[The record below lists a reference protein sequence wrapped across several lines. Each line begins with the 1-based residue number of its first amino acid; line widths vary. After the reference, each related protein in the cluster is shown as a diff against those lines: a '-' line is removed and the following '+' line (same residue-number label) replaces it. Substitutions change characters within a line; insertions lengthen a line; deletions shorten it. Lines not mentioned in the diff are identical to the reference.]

1 MFKTFVCVCLIVISQ
16 SVDSSLGGLSRS
28 STVASLDTDSTKSS
42 GMDGGGVIYHLG
54 LLTEVHLV
62 LPEWTR
68 SSWVSGVFFLCSV
81 IFDKSSEMAQDLVE
95 GGLGW
100 GMGSESHGS
109 KLLVMVVERN
119 YVWLLGSDSLEV
131 LE

>member
-1 MFKTFVCVCLIVISQ
+1 MFRKGKKHYSSSSSQ
-16 SVDSSLGGLSRS
+16 SSEISTKNKLVDSNLGGLSRS

-68 SSWVSGVFFLCSV
+68 SS
-81 IFDKSSEMAQDLVE
+81 
-95 GGLGW
+95 
-100 GMGSESHGS
+100 
-109 KLLVMVVERN
+109 
-119 YVWLLGSDSLEV
+119 
-131 LE
+131 